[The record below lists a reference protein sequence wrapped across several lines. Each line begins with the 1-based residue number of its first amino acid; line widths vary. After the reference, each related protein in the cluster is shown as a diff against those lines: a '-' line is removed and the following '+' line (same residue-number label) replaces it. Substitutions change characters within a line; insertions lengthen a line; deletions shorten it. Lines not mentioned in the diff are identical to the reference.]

1 MTNKNWINDVV
12 EQAQRE
18 VRAWPQWMQRP
29 ELREQPS
36 SVKTATAPES
46 QTCGRARGLPP
57 SHLSRCLDNAD
68 EAAGTAGEDFAKLY
82 LSKEGAELVDA
93 RGSLWQLIQETMKR
107 AEATGMDPDDVAR
120 VVREAADDLQRR
132 RAEMG
137 R

>member
-46 QTCGRARGLPP
+46 QTSSPAVP
-57 SHLSRCLDNAD
+57 
-68 EAAGTAGEDFAKLY
+68 AASSA
-82 LSKEGAELVDA
+82 LSK
-93 RGSLWQLIQETMKR
+93 
-107 AEATGMDPDDVAR
+107 
-120 VVREAADDLQRR
+120 QRDK
-132 RAEMG
+132 
-137 R
+137 